1 MKRNYLFWIPAALF
15 AIFLA
20 ACGGGGTG
28 TSSSTGTAQI
38 ALTDAPGSGFD
49 NVFLTVDEIWF
60 HADNTVGPDDAGWLR
75 YRLPVPQGVDL
86 ARLTN
91 GAMSPMILNQA
102 LPAGLYRQIRILL
115 LSNEDAVEH
124 PEHHPYNNAVVVT
137 DNGVTTR
144 YPLDIPETHAE
155 DDLTAMRENRGIPV
169 FGSFQVPSGG
179 TLRLA
184 IDFDIGHD
192 VVKVMRNG
200 QAGYMLKPRPRAIDR
215 ENVGSI
221 SGRIDNVAVGTGHVV
236 FAQQRNADNTF
247 RVVRR
252 SAVVEPSGSFLLA
265 FLEPGTYNVLLR
277 GSGVETLILKD
288 VPVTRNTTTD
298 LPTAL
303 HVTAGVEYEVNVSVR
318 PTGAWVTF
326 YQTLPGAGEVP
337 YEVLS
342 RDVDPFTGSF
352 HDPIFL
358 SAGRL
363 HVGTY
368 ANNLLGIGCSPVT
381 PLEGN
386 GGFVVSA
393 DADLFARKYYP
404 FSDNVASATVITAAD
419 NGATLAFTG
428 RLPVKSPP
436 SVAGGNSISGMMSVP
451 GWTPDNVVIDNVVL
465 FAVRGGMIVDS
476 LFVDGPFATSPS
488 APYTMG
494 NLPGGTATAP
504 LPEAIYGIE
513 AFGFGPFDTA
523 VGMPRMA
530 DLRMGNVYG
539 ADFAFEPMG
548 MPSLFL
554 ANLPAY
560 EFSIISST
568 ARMVP
573 IKKYGQWSGVQVLHY
588 RV

>member
-1 MKRNYLFWIPAALF
+1 MTRKHLALLPILLSLF
-15 AIFLA
+15 FLA
-20 ACGGGGTG
+20 ACGGGGGTG

-38 ALTDAPGSGFD
+38 VLTDAPGFGFD

-60 HADNTVGPDDAGWLR
+60 HADNTADPDDAGWLR

-91 GAMSPMILNQA
+91 GALSSTILNQA
-102 LPAGLYRQIRILL
+102 LPAGQYRQIRILL
-115 LSNEDAVEH
+115 LPNEDAVEH
-124 PEHHPYNNAVVVT
+124 PEHHPYNNTVVVT

-155 DDLTAMRENRGIPV
+155 DGVTAMRMNRGIPV
-169 FGSFQVPSGG
+169 LGSFQVPAGG

-200 QAGYMLKPRPRAIDR
+200 QAGYMLKPRPRAIDL

-221 SGRIDNVAVGTGHVV
+221 SGRIDNVAIGTGHVV
-236 FAQQRNADNTF
+236 EAQQRSADNTY

-252 SAVVEPSGSFLLA
+252 RAAVEPSGSFLLA
-265 FLEPGTYNVLLR
+265 FLEPGTYDVLLL
-277 GSGVETLILKD
+277 GSGVETVVIKD
-288 VPVTRNTTTD
+288 VPVTRNATTG

-303 HVTAGVEYEVNVSVR
+303 HVTAGVEYEVNISVR
-318 PTGAWVTF
+318 PTGAGVTF
-326 YQTLPGAGEVP
+326 YQTLPGAGEIP

-352 HDPIFL
+352 QDPIGL
-358 SAGRL
+358 STGRL

-393 DADLFARKYYP
+393 DAALFARKYYP
-404 FSDNVASATVITAAD
+404 FSDNVASATVVTVAD
-419 NGATLAFTG
+419 SGATLAFTD

-436 SVAGGNSISGMMSVP
+436 SVAGGNTISGTMTVP
-451 GWTPDNVVIDNVVL
+451 GWTSDNVVIDNVVL
-465 FAVRGGMIVDS
+465 FAVRGGMIVDR
-476 LFVDGPFATSPS
+476 LFLASPFAASS
-488 APYTMG
+488 RAMYTMS
-494 NLPGGTATAP
+494 NLPGGTATSP
-504 LPEAIYGIE
+504 LPEAMYGIE

-530 DLRMGNVYG
+530 DLRTGNDDG
-539 ADFAFEPMG
+539 ADFAFG
-548 MPSLFL
+548 MP
-554 ANLPAY
+554 
-560 EFSIISST
+560 
-568 ARMVP
+568 
-573 IKKYGQWSGVQVLHY
+573 
-588 RV
+588 

>member
-1 MKRNYLFWIPAALF
+1 MTRKHLALLPAILSLL
-15 AIFLA
+15 FLA
-20 ACGGGGTG
+20 ACGGGGGGTG

-38 ALTDAPGSGFD
+38 ALTDAPGFGFD

-60 HADNTVGPDDAGWLR
+60 HADNTAAPDDAGWLR

-91 GAMSPMILNQA
+91 GAVSPMLLNQA
-102 LPAGLYRQIRILL
+102 LPVGQYRQIRILL

-124 PEHHPYNNAVVVT
+124 PEHHPYNNGVVMT
-137 DNGVTTR
+137 ENGVTAR
-144 YPLDIPETHAE
+144 YPLDIPETRRE

-169 FGSFQVPSGG
+169 LGTFQVTAGG

-200 QAGYMLKPRPRAIDR
+200 QAGYMLKPRPRAIDLD
-215 ENVGSI
+215 NVGSI
-221 SGRIDNVAVGTGHVV
+221 SGRIDNGAIGTGHVV
-236 FAQQRNADNTF
+236 LAQQRSADNTF

-252 SAVVEPSGSFLLA
+252 RAAVDTSGSFHLA
-265 FLEPGTYNVLLR
+265 FLEPGTYDVLLR
-277 GSGVETLILKD
+277 GSGVETVVIRD
-288 VPVTRNTTTD
+288 VPVTRNATTG

-303 HVTAGVEYEVNVSVR
+303 HVTAGVEYEVNISVR
-318 PTGAWVTF
+318 PTGAGVAF
-326 YQTLPGAGEVP
+326 YQTLPSAGEIP
-337 YEVLS
+337 HEVLS

-352 HDPIFL
+352 PDPIAL
-358 SAGRL
+358 STGPL

-368 ANNLLGIGCSPVT
+368 ANNLLGTGCSPVT
-381 PLEGN
+381 PLEGK

-404 FSDNVASATVITAAD
+404 FSDNVASATLIAVAD
-419 NGATLAFTG
+419 NGATLAFTD

-436 SVAGGNSISGMMSVP
+436 SVAGGNTISGMMTVP
-451 GWTPDNVVIDNVVL
+451 GWTSDNVNIDNVVL
-465 FAVRGGMIVDS
+465 FAVRGGMIVDR
-476 LFVDGPFATSPS
+476 LFLANPFAASPS
-488 APYTMG
+488 AMYTMS
-494 NLPGGTATAP
+494 NLPGGSATSP

-530 DLRMGNVYG
+530 DLRMGNDDG
-539 ADFAFEPMG
+539 ADFAFG
-548 MPSLFL
+548 MP
-554 ANLPAY
+554 
-560 EFSIISST
+560 
-568 ARMVP
+568 
-573 IKKYGQWSGVQVLHY
+573 
-588 RV
+588 

>member
-1 MKRNYLFWIPAALF
+1 MIRKHLAWVPIVLLLF
-15 AIFLA
+15 FLA
-20 ACGGGGTG
+20 ACGGGGGGTG
-28 TSSSTGTAQI
+28 TSSLGGTAQI
-38 ALTDAPGSGFD
+38 VLTDAPGSGFD

-60 HADNTVGPDDAGWLR
+60 HADNTAGPDDAGWLR

-91 GAMSPMILNQA
+91 GAVSSMILNQT
-102 LPAGLYRQIRILL
+102 LPAGQYRQIRILL
-115 LSNEDAVEH
+115 LSNDDAVEH

-144 YPLDIPETHAE
+144 YPLDIPETRRE
-155 DDLTAMRENRGIPV
+155 DDLTTMRENRGIPV
-169 FGSFQVPSGG
+169 LGSFQVTSGG

-200 QAGYMLKPRPRAIDR
+200 QAGYMLKPRPRAIDL

-221 SGRIDNVAVGTGHVV
+221 SGRIDNVAIGTGHVV
-236 FAQQRNADNTF
+236 LAEQRSADNTY

-252 SAVVEPSGSFLLA
+252 RAAVDNTGSFLLS
-265 FLEPGTYNVLLR
+265 FLEPGTYDVIFR
-277 GSGVETLILKD
+277 GSRVETVILKD
-288 VPVTRNTTTD
+288 VPVTRNATTG

-303 HVTAGVEYEVNVSVR
+303 HVTAGVEYEVNISVR
-318 PTGAWVTF
+318 PTGAEVTF
-326 YQTLPGAGEVP
+326 CQTLPGAGEVP

-352 HDPIFL
+352 QDPISL

-386 GGFVVSA
+386 GGFVASA
-393 DADLFARKYYP
+393 DAVLFARKYYP
-404 FSDNVASATVITAAD
+404 FSDNVASATVITVAD
-419 NGATLAFTG
+419 NGATLAFTD

-436 SVAGGNSISGMMSVP
+436 SVAGGNTISGTMSLP
-451 GWTPDNVVIDNVVL
+451 SQLGWTPDNVVL

-476 LFVDGPFATSPS
+476 MFLANPFAAGRS
-488 APYTMG
+488 ASYTMN
-494 NLPGGTATAP
+494 NLPGGSSAAP
-504 LPEAIYGIE
+504 LSEAIYEIE
-513 AFGFGPFDTA
+513 AIGFGALDNVA
-523 VGMPRMA
+523 YGMPRMA
-530 DLRMGNVYG
+530 DLRMGNDNG

-548 MPSLFL
+548 MP
-554 ANLPAY
+554 
-560 EFSIISST
+560 
-568 ARMVP
+568 
-573 IKKYGQWSGVQVLHY
+573 
-588 RV
+588 